1 MSSLFKKN
9 ISLFN
14 SWQFPIMWDNTYMK
28 LINIK
33 NTVVNKENGQV
44 FREDTMEFLDDLDSL
59 KVIKIFK
66 QRYIVV

>member
-1 MSSLFKKN
+1 MK
-9 ISLFN
+9 
-14 SWQFPIMWDNTYMK
+14 K

-33 NTVVNKENGQV
+33 NATVNKENGQV
-44 FREDTMEFLDDLDSL
+44 FKEDTMEFLDSLDNL

>member
-1 MSSLFKKN
+1 
-9 ISLFN
+9 
-14 SWQFPIMWDNTYMK
+14 MK

-44 FREDTMEFLDDLDSL
+44 FREDTMKFLDDLDSL